1 MAWNTIELVSPPSQS
16 AAKFVQNLF
25 KGADVVSSISL
36 DKLTQVTVEE
46 RLRVANHAV
55 PGMAGDEAQVMGRSS
70 VQVTIDGVFFGEKGS
85 DSLRNLRT
93 LYLRGEPLDFH
104 AEAVGEGYFGKVLIT
119 GLQVFQRASG
129 PDEFSYR
136 CQLVEYAEPQSKNVN
151 EQLASIESSIKQ
163 EAEKRISDVVGV
175 LTSPLS

>member
-1 MAWNTIELVSPPSQS
+1 MQRNTVELVSPQSQS
-16 AAKFVQNLF
+16 AAKFAQNLF
-25 KGADVVSSISL
+25 KSANVVSSISL
-36 DKLTQVTVEE
+36 DKLTRVTVEE
-46 RLRVANHAV
+46 RLRVAYHAV
-55 PGMAGDEAQVMGRSS
+55 PGMDGDAAQVMGRSS
-70 VQVTIDGVFFGEKGS
+70 VQVIIDGVFFGEKGS

-136 CQLVEYAEPQSKNVN
+136 CQLVEYAEPGSKSANQ
-151 EQLASIESSIKQ
+151 QLAPVESSIQQ
-163 EAEKRISDVVGV
+163 EAEKRINDVVGA
-175 LTSPLS
+175 LTSPII